1 MSKTEIQK
9 IYNAVRNN
17 EAITSGEKLAAY
29 LDMPGNEVSKI
40 MRNYSHI
47 RERVNDNRI
56 KSGAGRF
63 NRIMAMWRP
72 APTKTQTLQTL

>member
-1 MSKTEIQK
+1 MKLTKTEIQK

-17 EAITSGEKLAAY
+17 EAITSGDKLAKH

-47 RERVNDNRI
+47 RERVNSNRI

-63 NRIMAMWRP
+63 NRIMAMWKP
-72 APTKTQTLQTL
+72 APTGQSC